1 MKIFKLAIIFF
12 LLLMASFNGHS
23 QEKKSRPKI
32 GVVLSGGGAKG
43 IAHIGILKALEEEG
57 IRPDF
62 IVGTSMGSIIGG
74 LYSIGYS
81 ADQLDSIIKEIDWD
95 LVLSNNIPYN
105 YISFEEKEYY
115 NRFLVSLSFKD
126 GKLEIP
132 SGMIEGQMLGQVLN
146 RYAWPAMKYDNFD
159 EFPIP
164 FRCVATDV
172 STGEPIVFKD
182 GSLAEALRASMAI
195 PTVFTAA
202 DLDTTLAVDGGI
214 LDNFPVDV
222 VLKMGAD
229 YVIGVNVSDEG
240 LEKAKDIGS
249 MTGILMQ
256 VAMFPSLKKV
266 KDDISKCDI
275 YIKPDLKNYSTGSFS
290 SYKEI
295 LKLGYVAGE
304 KARPEFHELAKK
316 LKEQSPPPSGVTL
329 SVKPIYISNII
340 LRGNRHVS
348 EKLIYGKLGIKAG
361 ETVSRKKIETG
372 INQIYGINAFKK
384 VGYQIEKLPNE
395 DKYNLIVQVHEEQPA
410 AIKASVHY
418 DNLFSAGIV
427 VNTTLRNLLG
437 KSSRMIAET
446 DISQSPKVL
455 FSYLKYLG
463 KKQRVAGLIRY
474 NFMNEQV
481 PEYENGKLSDIGTST
496 YNEFLGG
503 ILLTQSLK
511 NSFMAGVKYKT
522 GKEKLKFWN
531 NFPEGINNMRINQFI
546 GEMTYDYNTL
556 NDRNYPTGGTEVAVF
571 ADVYFNSYYS
581 INFDDGVDT
590 IYINDPDLGDVPL
603 TEKDFNE
610 YIVNPLIPNSYAR
623 FQFKYY
629 EYIRVRPSFQIIPT
643 AQLGMT
649 MSDVDEGL
657 FDNFRIGGIQMVH
670 ADDVPFMG
678 LNYSEIS
685 DENFLSAG
693 LFLQNI
699 FFRNIFLKY
708 GINYLLHH
716 EYVPLSDFSQ
726 FDFNSDNN
734 LFGFG
739 LELTYK
745 SILGPVSVGLSSNS
759 TDKKARW
766 YISIGYSLNYKD

>member
-1 MKIFKLAIIFF
+1 MKIFRLAIIFF
-12 LLLMASFNGHS
+12 LLLMASFDGHS

-146 RYAWPAMKYDNFD
+146 RYAWPAMRYDNFD

-182 GSLAEALRASMAI
+182 GSLAKALRASMAI

-202 DLDTTLAVDGGI
+202 DLDTTLAVDGGV

-275 YIKPDLKNYSTGSFS
+275 YIKPDLKTYSTGSFS

-316 LKEQSPPPSGVTL
+316 LNEQSPPPSGVSL

-348 EKLIYGKLGIKAG
+348 EKLIYGKLGIKSG
-361 ETVSRKKIETG
+361 EIVSRKKIETG

-384 VGYQIEKLPNE
+384 VGYQIEKIPGE
-395 DKYNLIVQVHEEQPA
+395 DKYTLVVQVHEEQPA
-410 AIKASVHY
+410 SIKASVHY

-437 KSSRMIAET
+437 KSSRMIAEA
-446 DISQSPKVL
+446 DISQSPKLL

-463 KKQRVAGLIRY
+463 KKQRVAGMIRY

-511 NSFMAGVKYKT
+511 NSFMLGIKYKT

-531 NFPEGINNMRINQFI
+531 NFPEGINNMRVNQFYT
-546 GEMTYDYNTL
+546 ELNYDFNTL
-556 NDRNYPTGGTEVAVF
+556 NDRNYPTDGTEVAVF
-571 ADVYFNSYYS
+571 ADVYFKNFYS

-590 IYINDPDLGDVPL
+590 IYINDPDLGDVTL

-610 YIVNPLIPNSYAR
+610 YIVNPLIPNSYAK
-623 FQFKYY
+623 FQFKFYK
-629 EYIRVRPSFQIIPT
+629 YIRARPTFQIIPT
-643 AQLGMT
+643 AQLGVT
-649 MSDVDEGL
+649 MSNLDEGL
-657 FDNFRIGGIQMVH
+657 FDNFHIGGIQMVH
-670 ADDVPFMG
+670 SDDVPFMG

-693 LFLQNI
+693 VFLQNV
-699 FFRNIFLKY
+699 FFRNVFLKY
-708 GINYLLHH
+708 GINYLFHH
-716 EYVPLSDFSQ
+716 KYVPITDLSQ
-726 FDFNSDNN
+726 FNFSNDNS
-734 LFGFG
+734 LFGYG

-759 TDKKARW
+759 TDNKARW
-766 YISIGYSLNYKD
+766 YISIGYSLNHKD